1 MNPRFMCTVFI
12 FLGLSLGGCS
22 TNTVN
27 TSTVVCEP
35 GEQICDDA
43 AVRVLECHPN
53 GAAWVILAHCAETQ
67 FCKDARCLGE
77 IPNSAPTDIADSTDA
92 EADGGVQDENAQN
105 PDTQGV
111 GTEDASTDDASAE
124 DASTEDAST
133 ESADTKETDV

>member
-1 MNPRFMCTVFI
+1 MTPRFMCTVFI
-12 FLGLSLGGCS
+12 FLGLSLWGCS

-67 FCKDARCLGE
+67 FCKDAQCLGE
-77 IPNSAPTDIADSTDA
+77 IPNGVPTDIADPLSSELDLDA
-92 EADGGVQDENAQN
+92 LDTETQDTE
-105 PDTQGV
+105 TQ
-111 GTEDASTDDASAE
+111 D
-124 DASTEDAST
+124 
-133 ESADTKETDV
+133 